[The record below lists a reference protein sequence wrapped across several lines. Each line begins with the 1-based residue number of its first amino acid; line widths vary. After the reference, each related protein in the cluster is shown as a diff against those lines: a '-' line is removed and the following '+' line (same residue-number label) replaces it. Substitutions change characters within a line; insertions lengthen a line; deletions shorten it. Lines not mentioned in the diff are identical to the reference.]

1 MNTTAN
7 CFIRRCGLIFR
18 IEEEAMAKSLITLTT
33 DFGEADYYVP
43 AMKGVILSI
52 NPAAEIVDLTHQIPP
67 HDIYAAAFTLKCCYS
82 DFPRDTIHLV
92 VVDPG
97 VGSGRRPILVMT
109 DNYRFVGPDNGV
121 FSYIY
126 QCEPVNRIVHF
137 TTEHYFR
144 SPVSNTFHGRDV
156 FAPCAAYVS
165 KLVEWRMMGEEI
177 SDPIRFNIPAPAV
190 LPDGRIRGSVIQIDR
205 FGNVVT
211 NITAAELTGE
221 VIQAGARVRIGK
233 LEAARVLNHFAE
245 ASPNELFAYF
255 GSAGFLELGV
265 PRQSAARMTE
275 ARRGA
280 EVEVVVP

>member
-1 MNTTAN
+1 MS
-7 CFIRRCGLIFR
+7 
-18 IEEEAMAKSLITLTT
+18 KSLITLTT

-67 HDIYAAAFTLKCCYS
+67 HDIYAAAFTLKCCYT

-97 VGSGRRPILVMT
+97 VGSNRRPIMVMT
-109 DNYRFVGPDNGV
+109 DNYKFVGPDNGV

-126 QCEPVNRIVHF
+126 QAEPVNRIVGF

-144 SPVSNTFHGRDV
+144 QPVSNTFHGRDV

-165 KLVEWRMMGEEI
+165 KLVEWRMMGEEV
-177 SDPIRFNIPAPAV
+177 SDPVRFNIPSPAV
-190 LPDGRIRGSVIQIDR
+190 LGDGRIRGSVIHIDR
-205 FGNVVT
+205 FGNITT
-211 NITAAELTGE
+211 NITAVELTGE
-221 VIQAGARVRIGK
+221 LVQAGARVRIGK
-233 LEAARVLNHFAE
+233 LESARVLTHFAE
-245 ASPNELFAYF
+245 AGPNELFAYF
-255 GSAGFLELGV
+255 GSSGFLELAV

-280 EVEVVVP
+280 DVEAAVP